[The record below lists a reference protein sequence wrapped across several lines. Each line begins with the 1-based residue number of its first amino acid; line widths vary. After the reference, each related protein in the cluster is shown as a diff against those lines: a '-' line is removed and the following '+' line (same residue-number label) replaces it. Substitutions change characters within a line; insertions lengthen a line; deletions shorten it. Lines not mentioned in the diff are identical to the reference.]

1 MHGGGNVADF
11 IQEDGSAVGGFKTA
25 EPTTDGATVL
35 KYARLLLA
43 SKRARGWSHALDL
56 ARTLAAPPTK
66 KARS

>member
-1 MHGGGNVADF
+1 M
-11 IQEDGSAVGGFKTA
+11 A

-43 SKRARGWSHALDL
+43 NKRARGWSYALEL